1 MQPPRENWC
10 LRELRRF
17 TDSVLERP
25 WRFVVPQLLLF
36 VACLIYAGFN
46 LKFSASRTDLVS
58 ENIKYQ
64 REFMEFKREFQLPD
78 VMVAVAESDSPE
90 KNRLFIERLAERI
103 HAEPKLFA
111 NTYYKGDLSQMGRK
125 GLMFLSQD
133 SLEEVSQVCREDWSF
148 IENFSAANNLNSA
161 LRSLNREF
169 REGSPSAQN
178 SQDLADAVPA
188 MRVFRRTIDQA
199 VRAINQ
205 PLTNTYAGIPV
216 LLDNQSRLYLS
227 FGQGRIYAL
236 ITHAVGPALE
246 EKAVKRLWE
255 IVHETR
261 REITG
266 VNASITGEPV
276 LNHDELKQVT
286 HDINLATTISFLLCA
301 LVFIIGFHEISRP
314 LLATFCLL
322 VGIVFALG
330 FTTLTVGRLNI
341 LSITLVPILV
351 GVAIDFGVHFISRYE
366 EELCRGHTQRDA
378 LRRAFAF
385 TGLGIITSGLTI
397 AGAFFA
403 MMLTDF
409 RGIQEMGF
417 LAGAGL
423 LLCLLPMLTLLPLL
437 LSRCDRVRKPTP
449 PRRRTPPA
457 WIESIWLNRPRLV
470 LALAGTFTL
479 FCLAQFPKVHF
490 DYNLLNLQSREL
502 PAVQT
507 EQKLI
512 AASSQSVLFGVVLA
526 DSLEQ
531 AVELQRKLEKLPP
544 VEGVTSM
551 VNYLTGDQTAKLNR
565 VREIK
570 KRIQS
575 LKLPPLDTRIVD
587 LPVLNETL
595 YALQGYLGWAQYFA
609 DGPKA
614 DEALY
619 EISALRSSVVR
630 LRTIVSKGD
639 PDTAIKLTGF
649 QNSILGSLRET
660 LDQLG
665 SQDVAV
671 GLQLDDLPK
680 FLRERFISPNG
691 KYLLQ
696 VHPRADVWQRQNQ
709 EEFISA
715 IRTVAPNVTGTVV
728 QIHEYTKLLKEN
740 FLNATFYSAGIIAV
754 ILLLQFRRLRS
765 MFLAFLPVA
774 LGLCWTIGLMGLFKV
789 SFNPVNIMA
798 LTLLTGI
805 GVANGIHILIRF
817 AQDARPT
824 ILSKSTGKAV
834 LVSAFT
840 TMAGFGS
847 LMIAKHE
854 GIASLGFV
862 MALGTGLCLV
872 ASLAVL
878 PALLILTNRQTAP
891 LKAKMEATPVS
902 ILGEAAA
909 FHESLPRRNRRPVS
923 AYSLN

>member
-17 TDSVLERP
+17 TDAVLNRP

-36 VACLIYAGFN
+36 VVCLFYAAFN

-64 REFMEFKREFQLPD
+64 RDFLAFKREFQQPD

-90 KNRLFIERLAERI
+90 KNRMFVERLGERL
-103 HAEPKLFA
+103 HAEPNLFA
-111 NTYYKGDLSQMGRK
+111 NTYYKGDLTQMGRK
-125 GLMFLSQD
+125 GLLFLSQD
-133 SLEEVSQVCREDWSF
+133 ALDEVSEVCREDWSF
-148 IENFSAANNLNSA
+148 IENFSKANNLNAA

-199 VRAINQ
+199 TRAAQQ
-205 PLTNTYAGIPV
+205 PLTNTYAGIP
-216 LLDNQSRLYLS
+216 LLLNDQSRLYLS
-227 FGQGRIYAL
+227 FSQGRIYAL
-236 ITHAVGPALE
+236 ITHAAKPAVE
-246 EKAVKRLWE
+246 EQAVKRLWE

-261 REITG
+261 REISG

-276 LNHDELKQVT
+276 LNHDELQQVT
-286 HDINLATTISFLLCA
+286 HDINLATVISFLLCA
-301 LVFIIGFHEISRP
+301 LIFIIGFHEIGRP

-385 TGLGIITSGLTI
+385 TGLGIITSGFTI

-437 LSRCDRVRKPTP
+437 LSKRDRVRKPTP

-457 WIESIWLNRPRLV
+457 WIEHIWLNRPRLV
-470 LALAGTFTL
+470 LTLAGTFTL
-479 FCLAQFPKVHF
+479 FCLVQFPNVRF
-490 DYNLLNLQSREL
+490 DYNLLNLQSHEL
-502 PAVQT
+502 PAVQA

-526 DSLEQ
+526 DSLEE
-531 AVELQRKLEKLPP
+531 AVILQRKLEKLAP
-544 VEGVTSM
+544 VESVTSM

-609 DGPKA
+609 DGPNA
-614 DEALY
+614 DEVIS
-619 EISALRSSVVR
+619 EIAALRSSVMR
-630 LRTIVSKGD
+630 LRTIVSNGD
-639 PDTAIKLTGF
+639 PEAAVKLTSF

-660 LDQLG
+660 LDQMG

-671 GLQLDDLPK
+671 GLQLDDVPK

-696 VHPRADVWQRQNQ
+696 IHPRGDVWQRDHQ
-709 EEFISA
+709 EEFINA

-728 QIHEYTKLLKEN
+728 QIHEYTKLLKDN
-740 FLNATFYSAGIIAV
+740 FLNATVYSAGIIAV
-754 ILLLQFRRLRS
+754 ILFLQFRKLRS
-765 MFLAFLPVA
+765 VFLAFLPVA
-774 LGLCWTIGLMGLFKV
+774 LGLCWTIGLMALVKV
-789 SFNPVNIMA
+789 AFNPVNIMA

-862 MALGTGLCLV
+862 MALGTGLCLL

-878 PALLILTNRQTAP
+878 PALLILLNRQTAP
-891 LKAKMEATPVS
+891 LQAKMQTAPGSLLEEATN
-902 ILGEAAA
+902 
-909 FHESLPRRNRRPVS
+909 FHEALPRRHRRPVS